1 MKHLWKVLLLILPI
15 AGIVLL
21 VLSMTIDGDNRMLFP
36 AGLLCTSTSSLLNLY
51 LQRRRRK
58 EAEKDE

>member
-1 MKHLWKVLLLILPI
+1 MKYLWNVLLLILPI

-21 VLSMTIDGDNRMLFP
+21 GLYVTSGADNQKLLM
-36 AGLLCTSTSSLLNLY
+36 AGLLCTSTGSLLNLY

-58 EAEKDE
+58 EAEKHE

>member
-21 VLSMTIDGDNRMLFP
+21 VLSMTTDGDNRMLG
-36 AGLLCTSTSSLLNLY
+36 AGLLCTSASSLLNLY

-58 EAEKDE
+58 ETEKHE